1 MHLLI
6 VDNYDSFTYNLVHY
20 FEEVDCIVDVI
31 KNDELDL
38 ETISEYDAIVLSPG
52 PGLPEESGKLM
63 EIISKFYLIKPI
75 FGVCLGMQAIGV
87 FFGGKLV
94 NQEKVKHG
102 KQELVSII
110 HSSSILNSIESP
122 FQVGLYHSWEVQLSE
137 SSALIPVAFS
147 ENDVLMV
154 VQHSSLPIYGVQFHP
169 ESILTPCGKKIIA
182 NFLDTINNYKRFN

>member
-20 FEEVDCIVDVI
+20 FEEVDCIVDVL
-31 KNDELDL
+31 KNDAIDL
-38 ETISEYDAIVLSPG
+38 ETISKYDAIVLSPG

-63 EIISKFYLIKPI
+63 EVISKFYLIKPI
-75 FGVCLGMQAIGV
+75 FGVCLGMQAIGT

-94 NQEKVKHG
+94 NQKKVKHG
-102 KQELVSII
+102 KQELVSTS
-110 HSSSILNSIESP
+110 HPSSLLNSIQSP
-122 FQVGLYHSWEVQLSE
+122 FHVGLYHSWEVQLAE
-137 SSALIPVAFS
+137 SSVLIPVAFS

-154 VQHSSLPIYGVQFHP
+154 VQHSYLPIYGVQFHP

-182 NFLDTINNYKRFN
+182 NFLETIKNYKTFI

>member
-20 FEEVDCIVDVI
+20 FEELDCIVDVL
-31 KNDELDL
+31 KNDAIDL
-38 ETISEYDAIVLSPG
+38 ETISMYDAIVLSPG

-63 EIISKFYLIKPI
+63 EVISKFHLIKPI
-75 FGVCLGMQAIGV
+75 FGVCLGMQAIGS

-102 KQELVSII
+102 KQELVTII
-110 HSSSILNSIESP
+110 HPSSLLNSIKSP
-122 FQVGLYHSWEVQLSE
+122 FQVGLYHSWEVQLAE
-137 SSALIPVAFS
+137 SSVLIPVAFS

-154 VQHSSLPIYGVQFHP
+154 VQHSYLPIYGVQFHP

-182 NFLDTINNYKRFN
+182 NFLETIKNYKSFI

>member
-20 FEEVDCIVDVI
+20 FEELDCFVDVI
-31 KNDELDL
+31 KNDELDFK
-38 ETISEYDAIVLSPG
+38 TISKYDAIVLSPG

-63 EIISKFYLIKPI
+63 EVISEFYLLKPI
-75 FGVCLGMQAIGV
+75 LGVCLGMQAIGT

-94 NQEKVKHG
+94 NQKKVKHG

-110 HSSSILNSIESP
+110 HPSPILNSIESP
-122 FQVGLYHSWEVQLSE
+122 FKVGLYHSWEVQLAE
-137 SSALIPVAFS
+137 SCALISVAFS

-154 VQHSSLPIYGVQFHP
+154 VQHSCLPIYGVQFHP
-169 ESILTPCGKKIIA
+169 ESILTPNGKKIIS
-182 NFLDTINNYKRFN
+182 NFLDCVKSSSAE